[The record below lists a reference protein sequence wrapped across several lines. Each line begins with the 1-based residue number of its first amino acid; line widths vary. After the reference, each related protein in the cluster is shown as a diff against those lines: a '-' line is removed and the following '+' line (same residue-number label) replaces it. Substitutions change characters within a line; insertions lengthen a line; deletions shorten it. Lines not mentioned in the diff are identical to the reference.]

1 VQKYSIEAIA
11 KQQIDQARNS
21 AAARAATTVYGGHEH
36 ALRQTVVGLKGG
48 AALAEHDNP
57 GEGTV
62 YVLSGRVT
70 LATGDESW
78 EGRAG
83 DLIVIPHARHTL
95 TAEEDSAVLLTAV
108 PGNRAGLRYMCASVT
123 YIPVSR

>member
-1 VQKYSIEAIA
+1 MQKYSIEAIA
-11 KQQIDQARNS
+11 RQQIDQAGNS
-21 AAARAATTVYGGHEH
+21 AAARAASTVYGGHEH
-36 ALRQTVVGLKGG
+36 ALRQTVVGLKNG
-48 AALAEHDNP
+48 AALAEHGNP

-70 LATGDESW
+70 LATEGESW

-108 PGNRAGLRYMCASVT
+108 PGNRAGLPYMRASDA
-123 YIPVSR
+123 YISLPN

>member
-1 VQKYSIEAIA
+1 MQKYSIEAIA

-21 AAARAATTVYGGHEH
+21 AAARAATTVY
-36 ALRQTVVGLKGG
+36 
-48 AALAEHDNP
+48 
-57 GEGTV
+57 
-62 YVLSGRVT
+62 VLSGRVT
-70 LATGDESW
+70 LATEGESW

-108 PGNRAGLRYMCASVT
+108 PGNQAGLRYMRASVT
-123 YIPVSR
+123 HLPIPR

>member
-1 VQKYSIEAIA
+1 MQKYSIEAIA
-11 KQQIDQARNS
+11 RQQIDQASNS
-21 AAARAATTVYGGHEH
+21 AAARAASTVYGGHEH
-36 ALRQTVVGLKGG
+36 TLRQTVVGLKGG

-62 YVLSGRVT
+62 FVVSGRVT
-70 LATGDESW
+70 LATESESW

-83 DLIVIPHARHTL
+83 DLIVIPNARHTL

-108 PGNRAGLRYMCASVT
+108 PGNRAGLRYMRVSVA
-123 YIPVSR
+123 YLPISR

>member
-1 VQKYSIEAIA
+1 MQKYSIEAIA

-21 AAARAATTVYGGHEH
+21 AAARAASTVYGGHEH
-36 ALRQTVVGLKGG
+36 ALRQTVLGLKGG

-62 YVLSGRVT
+62 FVVSGRVT
-70 LATGDESW
+70 LATEGESW

-83 DLIVIPHARHTL
+83 DLIVIPNARHTL

-108 PGNRAGLRYMCASVT
+108 PGNRAGLRYIRASVA
-123 YIPVSR
+123 YLPISR